1 MRPGTIM
8 KKEKGFALLLTF
20 FVLIALSTMSIAM
33 LGIIQTSSVNVAR
46 SHQVNSVIQAA
57 EYGIDTGRLW
67 LVDQLTKTGLN
78 PIVITNSRNGEV
90 LGDCLALHGYTDTEQ
105 FVHYAHQQEK
115 KVLISQVSES
125 NFGRYQYEFYVQRIG
140 NHSTLNG
147 YNFIRQTTQGADT
160 LTTNSS
166 NKRRIFYRVIS
177 CGYGP
182 NNEKIVPLQ
191 GYFSSGGDGTAGNIP
206 RILNNEGFYRP

>member
-1 MRPGTIM
+1 M

-90 LGDCLALHGYTDTEQ
+90 LGDCLALHGYTDIAQ
-105 FVHYAHQQEK
+105 FVYYAHQQDK
-115 KVLISQVSES
+115 IVLVNPGSDS
-125 NFGRYQYEFYVQRIG
+125 NFGRYKVNMANKIPHFYLG
-140 NHSTLNG
+140 
-147 YNFIRQTTQGADT
+147 
-160 LTTNSS
+160 
-166 NKRRIFYRVIS
+166 
-177 CGYGP
+177 GP
-182 NNEKIVPLQ
+182 NKGIAKKVKLTDVADPSTKIAVYYKKL
-191 GYFSSGGDGTAGNIP
+191 
-206 RILNNEGFYRP
+206 